1 MRGATLSFVRRP
13 TYSPGLRWTISDM
26 SGQKRSL
33 VTVVQ
38 LMGEKLRKAR
48 EREGLTLV
56 QLAREA
62 EISEK
67 TLRRAE
73 KNGERVKDTTRY
85 KIINALNRREHR
97 LKEYDT
103 DLL

>member
-1 MRGATLSFVRRP
+1 
-13 TYSPGLRWTISDM
+13 
-26 SGQKRSL
+26 
-33 VTVVQ
+33 
-38 LMGEKLRKAR
+38 MGEKLRKAR

-103 DLL
+103 DLLD